1 MTTASTA
8 PPARR
13 AHSDVAQPHTRR
25 APAHA
30 AWALLL
36 PLAAAC
42 GPEPGGADDAETTTA
57 PQSFAPHKGR
67 DLVRPDG
74 TIVDAVTHIPRDAPV
89 PQEARDKMREFL
101 EAMVMPPLDETS
113 DIHDAWFHRTQKMLA
128 DLKAESE
135 DVGNAALH
143 AFVGD
148 ASDHYHTRRALL
160 IIGAHA
166 APRSAAGLFHE
177 LTFTY
182 GYRIEDRSEACALLG
197 RVDPEG
203 FMAKAEEVLK
213 RRGRKTQTM
222 PEDEFFLAAWLEAC
236 ERTNTSPV
244 DMCADVATNMW
255 MQPYARYVALTELG
269 KHTSHPLARHAL
281 ETCLIESSG
290 DGMLRQKAAQ
300 AIRDG
305 YPREQGCALFED
317 VLAKEASSMMRSFLT
332 DMIAAHCGGG
342 GDGDE

>member
-1 MTTASTA
+1 M
-8 PPARR
+8 
-13 AHSDVAQPHTRR
+13 
-25 APAHA
+25 
-30 AWALLL
+30 ALLL
-36 PLAAAC
+36 APLVAGC
-42 GPEPGGADDAETTTA
+42 GGEAPAGDGETPASA
-57 PQSFAPHKGR
+57 PQTFAPQKGR
-67 DLVRPDG
+67 DRVRPDG

-89 PQEARDKMREFL
+89 PQEARDQLRTFL

-113 DIHDAWFHRTQKMLA
+113 DVHDRWFHQTQALLA
-128 DLKAESE
+128 DLKAGSE

-148 ASDHYHTRRALL
+148 ASEDYHTRRSLL

-203 FMAKAEEVLK
+203 FLEKAEPYLK

-222 PEDEFFLAAWLEAC
+222 PEDEFLLASWLEAC
-236 ERTNTSPV
+236 ARTNTSPV
-244 DMCADVATNMW
+244 EMCADVATNMW

-269 KHTSHPLARHAL
+269 RHASHPLARHAL

-305 YPREQGCALFED
+305 YPRERGCALFED
-317 VLAKEASSMMRSFLT
+317 VLAKEVSAMMRQFLT
-332 DMIAAHCGGG
+332 DMIAANCGAG
-342 GDGDE
+342 GDE

>member
-1 MTTASTA
+1 MTTAPTA
-8 PPARR
+8 PQVHYAR
-13 AHSDVAQPHTRR
+13 AQVAQPHTGR
-25 APAHA
+25 APAHSV
-30 AWALLL
+30 WALLA
-36 PLAAAC
+36 PLLAAC
-42 GPEPGGADDAETTTA
+42 GGAIEPAGGEASASA
-57 PQSFAPHKGR
+57 PQTFTPHMGR

-89 PQEARDKMREFL
+89 PREAREKLREFL

-113 DIHDAWFHRTQKMLA
+113 DVHDRWFHRTQELLA
-128 DLKAESE
+128 DLKADSE
-135 DVGNAALH
+135 HVGNAALH
-143 AFVGD
+143 AFCGD
-148 ASDHYHTRRALL
+148 ASDDYHTRRALL

-182 GYRIEDRSEACALLG
+182 GYRLEDRAEACALLG

-203 FMAKAEEVLK
+203 FLEKAEPYLK
-213 RRGRKTQTM
+213 RRGRKTETM
-222 PEDEFFLAAWLEAC
+222 PEDEFLLTSWLEAC

-244 DMCADVATNMW
+244 DMCADVATNLW

-290 DGMLRQKAAQ
+290 DGLLRQKAAQ

-305 YPREQGCALFED
+305 YPREQGCALLED
-317 VLAKEASSMMRSFLT
+317 VLVKEASSMMRQFLT
-332 DMIAAHCGGG
+332 DMIAASCGVG
-342 GDGDE
+342 GDE